1 MGGTSD
7 YRIAVAVADPA
18 NAAQLTRTAVDIAR
32 ERGGDVLVLRVLV
45 TERQSPFALYN
56 DDVIIREFGGKEQE
70 ILDRVVETAQGA
82 VPVSGQ
88 LLVSFDVAR
97 ALTNAVVE
105 FDCDALVVGWQAREG
120 PSEIVLGS
128 NIDRLVARTPCD
140 VLVEKLGPAESVDS
154 ILVPVAEGPHAELA
168 ADVARA
174 IAVANDAKI
183 RLLRV
188 GEEDT
193 AIERL
198 LAGIAA
204 RVAPATVEREF
215 EPAPSPKRWSRK
227 PRNTISRFS
236 VRRDRGCSGGNSSGR
251 FRKPLDGGR
260 TRPSSSLAGRSESGH
275 GSRDWFEKP
284 SKIRWSL
291 VQGRPAHPT
300 AGRRSPTR

>member
-1 MGGTSD
+1 MGGTSE

-32 ERGGDVLVLRVLV
+32 ERDGDVLVLRVLV

-70 ILDRVVETAQGA
+70 ILDRVVETARGV

-88 LLVSFDVAR
+88 LLVSHDVAR

-105 FDCDALVVGWQAREG
+105 FDCDALVVGWQARER

-128 NIDRLVARTPCD
+128 NVDRLVARTPCD
-140 VLVEKLGPAESVDS
+140 VLVEKLGPADAVDS

-174 IAVANDAKI
+174 IAVVNDADI
-183 RLLRV
+183 NLLRV

-193 AIERL
+193 AVERL
-198 LAGIAA
+198 LASIAA
-204 RVAPATVEREF
+204 RVAPANVQREVRTGSVTETVVEE
-215 EPAPSPKRWSRK
+215 AS
-227 PRNTISRFS
+227 NHDITILGSTRQGMLRRQLVGS
-236 VRRDRGCSGGNSSGR
+236 V
-251 FRKPLDGGR
+251 PQ
-260 TRPSSSLAGRSESGH
+260 A
-275 GSRDWFEKP
+275 
-284 SKIRWSL
+284 
-291 VQGRPAHPT
+291 V
-300 AGRRSPTR
+300 GRRADTTVIITRREVGIRPRLTRLVRETL